1 MNGIESLRVPPH
13 SIEAEQSV
21 LGSVMLTPAALEHA
35 SEIVSEEDFYQRG
48 HRLIWRA
55 ITELDARGQPFDAV
69 TMMEHLTAAK
79 VLDDVGGMGYV
90 IGLANETPSA
100 VRVRHYA
107 RIVRSKAQLRAIIDE
122 ATNAAAQAFAPDASP
137 ALLDEV
143 IQRLMR
149 LQRHDEAA
157 EFTIKQAEA
166 AAFDDAHAAYERGGA
181 ISGISTGFVD
191 IDEQIGGW
199 SDGDFNIIGARPG
212 MGKTS
217 LMLCCT
223 LTAAEL
229 GKSAGVISAEM
240 SAPQLGARMLAI
252 SGRVN
257 ARGFRT
263 GKFHDEEWGR
273 IVTATG
279 RDASLPIR
287 ILDRS
292 RPSIDEVRRVA
303 TRWKKQH
310 GLQILFVDYLQRIT
324 AKGDKRNERIGEVAV
339 GLKTLARDLKIP
351 VVCLA
356 QVGRDVEKRANKV
369 PVMADL
375 SDSGEIEKEAD
386 QVAFLYRGSYY
397 DPNVAN
403 PSDAELHIDKNRHG
417 PCGKVDLTWIAQSM
431 RYVNHD
437 PHSSHSYANAA

>member
-1 MNGIESLRVPPH
+1 MTAMEALRVPPQ
-13 SIEAEQSV
+13 SIEAEQAV
-21 LGSVMLTPAALEHA
+21 LGGVMLVPAALEHA
-35 SEIVSEEDFYQRG
+35 SEIVAESDFYTQA
-48 HRLIWRA
+48 HRLIWRT
-55 ITELDARGQPFDAV
+55 ITELDAHGKPFDAV
-69 TMMEHLTAAK
+69 TMMEHLTAK
-79 VLDDVGGMGYV
+79 RLVDQVGGMSYV
-90 IGLANETPSA
+90 LALVNNTPSA
-100 VRVRHYA
+100 SAVRHWA
-107 RIVRSKAQLRAIIDE
+107 RIVRSKSQLREIITE
-122 ATNAAAQAFAPDASP
+122 ATLAASSAYEPGASP
-137 ALLDEV
+137 ALLDDL
-143 IQRLMR
+143 IQRLLR

-166 AAFDDAHAAYERGGA
+166 AAFQDANAAYERGGA

-324 AKGDKRNERIGEVAV
+324 AKGEKRNERIGEVAV

-397 DPNVAN
+397 DPNVAS
-403 PSDAELHIDKNRHG
+403 PTDAELHIDKNRHG

-437 PHSSHSYANAA
+437 PSGYAGGRNAA